1 MIATLRAEFRKL
13 LTVRSTYFIT
23 GFALLLAGFFSL
35 YGVGYKAWSSSI
47 GNTTFLQT
55 NLLQLVGFVQLFAV
69 VVAILLIAHEYR
81 YNTIMYTL
89 TISNRRLKV
98 LLSKFLVIGAYSA
111 VFTLLTLGLAVLE
124 MYIGVKLG
132 GHHFGAQHIEI
143 WSVVWRSFAYI
154 CGGAFVGMIFGFWS
168 RSVVFAIV
176 AYFILP
182 NLEPLLHMWLKVSNN
197 VLPFNALSQIVVP
210 MREHG
215 APSALVATGVFA
227 AYLAAAWLIAAVL
240 FVRRDAN

>member
-13 LTVRSTYFIT
+13 LTVRSTYFLT
-23 GFALLLAGFFSL
+23 GFAWLLVGFFSL
-35 YGVGYKAWSSSI
+35 YGVGYRAWEA
-47 GNTTFLQT
+47 GNASYLQT
-55 NLLQLVGFVQLFAV
+55 SLLQVMNPIQLFAA
-69 VVAILLIAHEYR
+69 VVAILLITHEYR

-89 TISNRRLKV
+89 TISNSRLKV
-98 LLSKFLVIGAYSA
+98 LLSKFLVVGVYGV
-111 VFTLLTLGLAVLE
+111 VFTLLTLALAVLE

-132 GHHFGAQHIEI
+132 GHHFGVQHVDL
-143 WSVVWRSFAYI
+143 WSVVGRSLAFI

-182 NLEPLLHMWLKVSNN
+182 SLEPLLHMWLKVSNN
-197 VLPFNALSQIVVP
+197 VLPFNALAQIITP
-210 MREHG
+210 MRDSG
-215 APSALVATGVFA
+215 ALSALAATGVFA
-227 AYLAAAWLIAAVL
+227 AYLAVAWAASAVL